1 MAFFS
6 GNVLFS
12 GNGKVEFPE
21 FVDLMSRRP
30 YGFRGSESELSAA
43 FQPFDE
49 YGSGIVNMAALRR
62 ALTTLG
68 EPLTDEQLDDMFKQA
83 EVDGDGNVEYKG
95 R

>member
-1 MAFFS
+1 MAVLDI
-6 GNVLFS
+6 VLFS
-12 GNGKVEFPE
+12 DNGKVEFPE

-49 YGSGIVNMAALRR
+49 YGSGIVNMAALRP

-83 EVDGDGNVEYKG
+83 QVDGDGNVYYKG

>member
-1 MAFFS
+1 MY
-6 GNVLFS
+6 
-12 GNGKVEFPE
+12 
-21 FVDLMSRRP
+21 RRP

-49 YGSGIVNMAALRR
+49 YGSGIMNMAALRR

-95 R
+95 RSSLLYLLYFSRRRQF